1 MRSAFDFSPLL
12 RSTVGFDRV
21 ADLFEAMSRVDD
33 TSLGYPPYNIEKAG
47 DDSYRITMAVAG
59 FGLDDLE
66 IEMHDG
72 RLTVR
77 GKLDGDDQ
85 GHVYLH
91 RGIAGRAFERT
102 FQLADY
108 VQVHS
113 ANLADG
119 LLHIELV
126 REVPE
131 ALKPR
136 TIEIASSAPKKLASK
151 PKKLFEAAKK
161 AA

>member
-1 MRSAFDFSPLL
+1 MRSAFDFAPLF
-12 RSTVGFDRV
+12 RSSVGFDRIANV
-21 ADLFEAMSRVDD
+21 LEAMSRVDD
-33 TSLGYPPYNIEKAG
+33 SSLGYPPYNIEKYG

-66 IEMHDG
+66 IETQEG
-72 RLTVR
+72 KLTVR
-77 GKLDGDDQ
+77 GRLDSDDEEQ
-85 GHVYLH
+85 VYLH

-108 VQVHS
+108 VKVQG
-113 ANLADG
+113 ANLQDG
-119 LLHIELV
+119 LLHIELI

-136 TIEIASSAPKKLASK
+136 TIEIATSTPKKIANK
-151 PKKLFEAAKK
+151 TKKLFVAENK

>member
-1 MRSAFDFSPLL
+1 MRSAFDFSPLF
-12 RSTVGFDRV
+12 RSSVGFDRIANV
-21 ADLFEAMSRVDD
+21 LEAMSRVDD
-33 TSLGYPPYNIEKAG
+33 SSLGYPPYNIEKFG

-59 FGLDDLE
+59 FRLDDLE
-66 IEMHDG
+66 IETEEG
-72 RLTVR
+72 KLTVR
-77 GKLDGDDQ
+77 GKLDSDDEKC
-85 GHVYLH
+85 VYLH

-108 VQVHS
+108 VKVHG
-113 ANLADG
+113 ANLRDG
-119 LLHIELV
+119 LLHVELV

-136 TIEIASSAPKKLASK
+136 TIEITASAPENIANKT
-151 PKKLFEAAKK
+151 KKLFVAKDK

>member
-1 MRSAFDFSPLL
+1 MRSAFDFSPLF
-12 RSTVGFDRV
+12 RSSVGFDHIANV
-21 ADLFEAMSRVDD
+21 LEAMERVDD
-33 TSLGYPPYNIEKAG
+33 GNFGYPPYNIEKFG

-66 IEMHDG
+66 IETQEG
-72 RLTVR
+72 KLTVR
-77 GKLDGDDQ
+77 GKLDAEDDD
-85 GHVYLH
+85 HFYLH

-102 FQLADY
+102 FQLAEY
-108 VQVHS
+108 VKVQGAS
-113 ANLADG
+113 LQDG
-119 LLHIELV
+119 LLHIELI

-136 TIEIASSAPKKLASK
+136 TIEISTSAPKAIANKVERLS
-151 PKKLFEAAKK
+151 AAKEK